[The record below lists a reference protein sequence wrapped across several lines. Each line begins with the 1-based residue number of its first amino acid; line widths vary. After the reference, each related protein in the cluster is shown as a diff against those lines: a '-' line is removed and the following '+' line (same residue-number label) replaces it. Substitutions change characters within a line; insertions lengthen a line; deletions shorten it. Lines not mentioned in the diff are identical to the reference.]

1 MPTRWAT
8 SSIWFKSA
16 GDLQSICS
24 ISESVLA
31 TSDKRQE
38 YDLFPICIKTE
49 RKVITGLVI
58 SDLHTL
64 GHKCI
69 CDAQHVSGTVL
80 NTTRK
85 MRHIFCPQEPTVW
98 WGRDT
103 YPHVAQCAVRQ
114 GL

>member
-1 MPTRWAT
+1 MLLKGEAKLMVEFLYSNEVQMLQEILLMPTRWAT

-24 ISESVLA
+24 IPESVLA

-38 YDLFPICIKTE
+38 YDLFPICIKTG

-69 CDAQHVSGTVL
+69 CDA
-80 NTTRK
+80 
-85 MRHIFCPQEPTVW
+85 
-98 WGRDT
+98 
-103 YPHVAQCAVRQ
+103 
-114 GL
+114 